1 METVDHSLMEMIN
14 VKDYDVSILF
24 NEERHQ
30 PRSSLEKAKKRS
42 DRFET
47 EDYYLAV
54 SLIPPHLIPTKR
66 LCKVKQFQKPELTMV
81 SLRIVCVCV
90 CVENRPKIALNQ
102 H

>member
-1 METVDHSLMEMIN
+1 MEMIN

-54 SLIPPHLIPTKR
+54 SLIFLCLIPTKR
-66 LCKVKQFQKPELTMV
+66 LCKVKQFQKSELTREVGGWVQV
-81 SLRIVCVCV
+81 SLWIVCVWKIV
-90 CVENRPKIALNQ
+90 PK
-102 H
+102 